1 MVRKEALS
9 VERFDAIA
17 STKEFLFQAWKG
29 DMSACAEKLTTDFLF
44 VGPFDESLGIGA
56 SKFVEL
62 RIKLQP
68 LLQRLEYT
76 MRQCEIFYRN
86 PSVSICLAIISISD
100 GAEYET
106 KLANVVT
113 WKDTPTGTKLAYL
126 VTFIPVDINLRG
138 VGYGRSMIAARALTS
153 MPTQAQRPLV
163 MKDNSGRNH
172 VVDPAKTGYLEAQ
185 HQYCVVHISPEP
197 FRIRESLTSTLER
210 FPSYFV
216 RVHRSY
222 AVNALM
228 VSSIGRNEITLANGE
243 RVPIPTRQST
253 AIRSLILA
261 TISSVLDGTESDSN
275 GSVLTGRCSARSHR
289 EQEQKADA
297 HTPVEDGQSDPPP
310 LQFETR
316 LIRTSRP

>member
-1 MVRKEALS
+1 M
-9 VERFDAIA
+9 
-17 STKEFLFQAWKG
+17 Q
-29 DMSACAEKLTTDFLF
+29 
-44 VGPFDESLGIGA
+44 
-56 SKFVEL
+56 
-62 RIKLQP
+62 
-68 LLQRLEYT
+68 
-76 MRQCEIFYRN
+76 QCEITYRN
-86 PSVSICLAIISISD
+86 PSVSICLAITSISD

-106 KLANVVT
+106 KLANVVI

-185 HQYCVVHISPEP
+185 HQYCLVHAMPES
-197 FRIRESLTSTLER
+197 FKVRESLTSALER

-222 AVNALM
+222 TVNALM
-228 VSSIGRNEITLANGE
+228 VSSIGKDEITLTDGE

-253 AIRSLILA
+253 AVRNLILA
-261 TISSVLDGTESDSN
+261 TISSVLNSTENVSDGP
-275 GSVLTGRCSARSHR
+275 GLTGRCSVQRHR

-297 HTPVEDGQSDPPP
+297 
-310 LQFETR
+310 
-316 LIRTSRP
+316 